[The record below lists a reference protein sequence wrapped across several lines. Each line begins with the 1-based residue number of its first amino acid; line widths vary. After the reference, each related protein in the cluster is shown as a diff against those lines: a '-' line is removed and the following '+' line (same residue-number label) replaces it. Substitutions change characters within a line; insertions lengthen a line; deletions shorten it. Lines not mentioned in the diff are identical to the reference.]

1 MFKNV
6 RISKIRFDSIW
17 LCMFKAHLHWA
28 KAIFLWS
35 LSLFNVNIKFPV
47 NTSGSEVGFAVIL
60 LPYRRT
66 LKWHFIWL
74 VTGRRRSCGKVM
86 FLLVSICLF
95 MGREEVLNVTITH
108 DTLDLT
114 LQGPSPR
121 HQIWDYPP
129 VLSSSASD
137 IWWYKSITGD
147 LFKLFHL
154 NIHPPPSTDIWW
166 SKHIWLASGWYASY
180 WMLSCLHLI
189 SFSLIRGQA

>member
-1 MFKNV
+1 MTIGMTI
-6 RISKIRFDSIW
+6 RIGPSGA
-17 LCMFKAHLHWA
+17 LLHTIGIGIEIVLGIGIGQW
-28 KAIFLWS
+28 KHT
-35 LSLFNVNIKFPV
+35 IK
-47 NTSGSEVGFAVIL
+47 E
-60 LPYRRT
+60 PYKRT

-74 VTGRRRSCGKVM
+74 VTDRQRSCGKVM
-86 FLLVSICLF
+86 FLLVSVCLF

-137 IWWYKSITGD
+137 IWWPSLETYSNFFIWTPT
-147 LFKLFHL
+147 
-154 NIHPPPSTDIWW
+154 PPPSTDIWW
-166 SKHIWLASGWYASY
+166 PKHIWLASGWYASY

-189 SFSLIRGQA
+189 SFSLLRGQV